1 MLEIRVVWFIH
12 PLRAASFL
20 PLIHPLPR
28 QLQTMRLG
36 FLHRLYLAGNPLRL
50 ESDPARPGL
59 QTDPRD

>member
-36 FLHRLYLAGNPLRL
+36 FLHRLYLAVNPLRL
-50 ESDPARPGL
+50 EKRSGQAGL
-59 QTDPRD
+59 TD